1 MCGDA
6 LGRTEDRSRFP
17 GRGDGSCFT
26 FWGLLERRGVDLH
39 QILVGELDAVHF
51 EEDAHGG
58 PGVLGKGGE
67 FLGGDAVVGHLQV
80 VHPAGLLE
88 VNQGGDEVHGFL
100 GVLLAHGL
108 GHVDE
113 PVVEGGAVLHHVG
126 VVGPGDH
133 DEARSVGD
141 LRVIGGQ
148 RVLHG
153 VLGAQVVHAHDHARQ
168 AAAEG
173 HLLPGGH
180 VLAVLTGPGQVPA
193 HGLDGPEGQ
202 HIPHEV
208 VPFPILTVPHVQENP
223 SDRCYYCKHAL
234 FARMKELAEARGIAY
249 VVDGSNLDD
258 DGDYRPGHRAL
269 HELGIVSPLHDAGFR
284 KQDIRDLS
292 QALGLPTWNKPSFA
306 CLASRFP
313 YGEQLTPAGLARVNA
328 AEEYLMAQGFTQ
340 FRVRDHGAGTIARIE
355 VPPADIGRL
364 LDPALRA
371 ELTARFRELGY
382 QYVTVD
388 LQGYMPAKTGLQSVK
403 AKVSLA
409 MLGDSASSIAYT
421 LSEDALVKVE
431 KSSDPVLKLK
441 SDTVTVTN
449 STDTGAVFDPATYI
463 AAISDDSGVLP
474 ALKISSNVDT
484 AADGNYFVS
493 YTAVDNEG
501 NSTNAVLN
509 VTVKTPQEIL
519 DARAEAEAQAQKEA
533 EDAEKKKQEEEQK
546 QKEEALKKAQE
557 EAEAAAAAQGDTSV
571 AEKQYGTSG
580 ANPYPGGWSNCTY
593 GAWEAT
599 YESTGVSLPNW
610 GNAWNWLGNAS
621 ASGYSTG
628 RTPAAGSV
636 AVYSHHVAY
645 VDAVSADGTAVHI
658 VEGGFNGHYNSRW
671 VSPNGTGTQ
680 GLQGYIYIN

>member
-1 MCGDA
+1 MKKKYRKA
-6 LGRTEDRSRFP
+6 LRTAVP
-17 GRGDGSCFT
+17 VFT
-26 FWGLLERRGVDLH
+26 IFTVAAVAAPKM
-39 QILVGELDAVHF
+39 QVSAANLDANKSMPVYTVT
-51 EEDAHGG
+51 A
-58 PGVLGKGGE
+58 
-67 FLGGDAVVGHLQV
+67 GDPYAMDTLKTQIITKL
-80 VHPAGLLE
+80 A
-88 VNQGGDEVHGFL
+88 DEN
-100 GVLLAHGL
+100 
-108 GHVDE
+108 E
-113 PVVEGGAVLHHVG
+113 
-126 VVGPGDH
+126 
-133 DEARSVGD
+133 
-141 LRVIGGQ
+141 
-148 RVLHG
+148 
-153 VLGAQVVHAHDHARQ
+153 
-168 AAAEG
+168 
-173 HLLPGGH
+173 
-180 VLAVLTGPGQVPA
+180 
-193 HGLDGPEGQ
+193 
-202 HIPHEV
+202 
-208 VPFPILTVPHVQENP
+208 
-223 SDRCYYCKHAL
+223 
-234 FARMKELAEARGIAY
+234 
-249 VVDGSNLDD
+249 NLD
-258 DGDYRPGHRAL
+258 
-269 HELGIVSPLHDAGFR
+269 ITNI
-284 KQDIRDLS
+284 DIDKS
-292 QALGLPTWNKPSFA
+292 S
-306 CLASRFP
+306 
-313 YGEQLTPAGLARVNA
+313 
-328 AEEYLMAQGFTQ
+328 
-340 FRVRDHGAGTIARIE
+340 
-355 VPPADIGRL
+355 
-364 LDPALRA
+364 
-371 ELTARFRELGY
+371 
-382 QYVTVD
+382 VD